1 MLALALPLYVQ
12 AAGRSSEESRNAFLA
27 AYCVTCHGGDSPT
40 GGLALDSVDAGTP
53 SERPEVWEKVARK
66 LSAREMPPVGAPSPD
81 PATAREFWTG
91 LIADLD
97 SAASREPYAGRTV
110 IRRLNRA
117 EYSNAVRDLLAV
129 EVAVADQLPPDAEVS
144 GFDNIGDALSMSPL
158 LLESYLKVARRVS
171 WLALGVSD
179 PSPVVETFRARG
191 TQASWQG
198 AGLPYGTRGGIR
210 VNYHFPYDG
219 EYDLRAF
226 LEKQSLTPTEGV
238 RFFRTRI
245 RLEAGPHSVVVAF
258 PDEFAVR
265 EGPVSNV
272 SGPGGRALGGPL
284 DLLGTA
290 IRPTLEF
297 RIDGRRAKL
306 FEIAGMTSGESAF
319 DGLPGPPVLGRIEI
333 AGPYNAGGV
342 SSTPSRERILSCEP
356 RNASEESNCAKQTLS
371 RLARRAYRRDVNEA
385 DLRPLLAAYT
395 ESRRDLGRS
404 FEASVAAGIRDM
416 LLAPDFLFRLEFEP
430 DGEEPGTAR
439 PISGFELAS
448 RLSFFLW
455 SSIPDDELLAV
466 ASSAKLPD
474 PTVFEAQVRR
484 MLADRRSSTL
494 ASTFASQ
501 WLGLRK
507 LQGFRPDPK
516 AYPQFDSALGAAFA
530 EETRLFLRSIMREN
544 RSVLDLIGAD
554 YTYLNERLARNYGM
568 SDIIGPGFR
577 RVSLADNPQRG
588 GLLGQGSVLMLTSHT
603 TKTSPVLRGTWVL
616 DRLLNS
622 PPPPPPANVPA
633 LVEKSDDG
641 HQLTARQQVERHR
654 ADPACSSCHAR
665 IDPLG
670 FALENYD
677 VIGRWRTEEAGEAI
691 DPSAELPS
699 GETLTGPAGLR
710 ALLLEEPERF
720 ARTAVERLM
729 TYALGRELDARD
741 QPTVRRVLRDT
752 AADGYRFNDLILGV
766 ARSVPFQMRQAP
778 AR

>member
-1 MLALALPLYVQ
+1 
-12 AAGRSSEESRNAFLA
+12 
-27 AYCVTCHGGDSPT
+27 
-40 GGLALDSVDAGTP
+40 
-53 SERPEVWEKVARK
+53 
-66 LSAREMPPVGAPSPD
+66 MPPAGAPRPD
-81 PATAREFWTG
+81 PTAAREFWAG

-97 SAASREPYAGRTV
+97 RAAIQQPYAGRTV

-117 EYSNAVRDLLAV
+117 EYSNAVRDLLAIDV
-129 EVAVADQLPPDAEVS
+129 PVADQLPPDAEVS

-158 LLESYLKVARRVS
+158 LLEGYLKVARRVS
-171 WLALGVSD
+171 QLALGVSD
-179 PSPVVETFRARG
+179 PSPVVEIFRARG
-191 TQASWQG
+191 TQANWQG
-198 AGLPYGTRGGIR
+198 PAMPYGTRGGIR
-210 VNYHFPYDG
+210 VNHHFPYDG
-219 EYDLRAF
+219 EYELRAF

-238 RFFRTRI
+238 RFFRKRI

-258 PDEFAVR
+258 PDEHAIR

-290 IRPTLEF
+290 IRPTIEF
-297 RIDGRRAKL
+297 RINGRRAKL

-333 AGPYNAGGV
+333 AGPYNPTGAAG
-342 SSTPSRERILSCEP
+342 TASRKRILSCKP
-356 RNASEESNCAKQTLS
+356 RDASEEDACAKQILS
-371 RLARRAYRRDVNEA
+371 RLARRAYRRDVSGA
-385 DLRPLLAAYT
+385 DLRPLLAAYA
-395 ESRRDLGRS
+395 ESKEGLGRS
-404 FEASVAAGIRDM
+404 FDAAVAAGIRDM
-416 LLAPDFLFRLEFEP
+416 LLAPDFLFRLELDPAGAEH
-430 DGEEPGTAR
+430 GTAR
-439 PISGFELAS
+439 PVSDFELAS

-455 SSIPDDELLAV
+455 SSIPDEELLAA
-466 ASSAKLPD
+466 ASSAKLQEAPA
-474 PTVFEAQVRR
+474 FEDQVRR

-494 ASTFASQ
+494 ASTFAAQ

-507 LQGFRPDPK
+507 LRGFRPDPK
-516 AYPQFDSALGAAFA
+516 AFPQFDSALGAAFS
-530 EETRLFLRSIMREN
+530 EETSLFLRSIIREN

-554 YTYLNERLARNYGM
+554 YTYLNERLARNYGI
-568 SDIIGPGFR
+568 SGVIGPGFR
-577 RVSLADNPQRG
+577 RVSLAGNPQRG

-616 DRLLNS
+616 DSLLNS
-622 PPPPPPANVPA
+622 PPPPPPPNVPA

-641 HQLTARQQVERHR
+641 RQLTARQQVERHR

-699 GETLTGPAGLR
+699 GEAVSGPAGLKG
-710 ALLLEEPERF
+710 LLLEDPERF

-741 QPTVRRVLRDT
+741 QPAVRQVLRDT
-752 AADGYRFNDLILGV
+752 GAAGYRFNDLILGV
-766 ARSVPFQMRQAP
+766 ARSVPFRMRQAP
-778 AR
+778 AE